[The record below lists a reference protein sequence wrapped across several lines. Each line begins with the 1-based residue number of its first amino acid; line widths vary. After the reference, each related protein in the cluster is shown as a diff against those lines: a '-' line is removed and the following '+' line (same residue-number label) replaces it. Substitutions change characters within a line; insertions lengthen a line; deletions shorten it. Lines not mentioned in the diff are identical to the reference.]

1 MDTLNTENEQ
11 EKAVKVTAVVKD
23 SFKANIKNSIA
34 KNKKLDNNFK
44 FKQGNNKSSKNM
56 TIQNRRSGR

>member
-1 MDTLNTENEQ
+1 MDTSNAENQKVET
-11 EKAVKVTAVVKD
+11 AKVTTVVKD
-23 SFKANIKNSIA
+23 SFKAGAKNSVV

-44 FKQGNNKSSKNM
+44 FKQGNNKSNKNM